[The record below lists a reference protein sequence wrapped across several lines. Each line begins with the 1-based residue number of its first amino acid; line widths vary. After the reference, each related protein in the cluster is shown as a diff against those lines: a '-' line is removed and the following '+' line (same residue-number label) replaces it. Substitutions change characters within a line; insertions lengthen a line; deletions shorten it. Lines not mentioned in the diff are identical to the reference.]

1 MGKYYAVVD
10 GHSKEPV
17 ILDSWD
23 KCKKEVT
30 GAKGV
35 KFKSFIRME
44 DAVSFIEDHGVTWP
58 KVKEVEY
65 LNDSDKDLTKRIEQP
80 KAKTTDGQKLIE
92 IYVDGSY
99 ELTTERY
106 AFGLVVVEKGKEI
119 HASYGA
125 YKDDYSSMRNVAG
138 EVLGAEKAM
147 LYAVENG
154 YTHLELYFDYQGI
167 ESWAKGTW
175 KRNND
180 LTQGY
185 HHFYQEMKRKLSVS
199 FHKVKGH
206 SGDYFNDR
214 ADEMA
219 KLAFLE

>member
-10 GHSKEPV
+10 GHSNTPL
-17 ILDSWD
+17 ILDSWES
-23 KCKKEVT
+23 CKKEVT

-35 KFKSFIRME
+35 KFKGFVRRE
-44 DAVSFIEDHGVTWP
+44 DAEAFIEDHGGVIRGEKIGKLEKITP
-58 KVKEVEY
+58 KMTVKSPAVGT
-65 LNDSDKDLTKRIEQP
+65 SVV
-80 KAKTTDGQKLIE
+80 E

-99 ELTTERY
+99 EIRTKRY
-106 AFGLVVVEKGKEI
+106 AFGLVVVEKGDEI
-119 HASYGA
+119 HASCGA
-125 YKDDYSSMRNVAG
+125 YSDEYATMRNVAG
-138 EVLGAEKAM
+138 EVLGAQKAM
-147 LYAVENG
+147 LYALENN
-154 YTHLELYFDYQGI
+154 YTHLDLYFDYQGI

-175 KRNND
+175 KRNNA

-185 HHFYQEMKRKLSVS
+185 HHFYQEVKKNLQVT
-199 FHKVKGH
+199 FYKVKGH